1 MAAAVAQALHA
12 AGQPAPSHRHPPQE
26 GDGQP
31 MTDMTV
37 AGAIARIDQM
47 QAHIDQSDKII
58 VALVVENAKLRA
70 QIAELKAI
78 ALLKDQR

>member
-1 MAAAVAQALHA
+1 
-12 AGQPAPSHRHPPQE
+12 
-26 GDGQP
+26 